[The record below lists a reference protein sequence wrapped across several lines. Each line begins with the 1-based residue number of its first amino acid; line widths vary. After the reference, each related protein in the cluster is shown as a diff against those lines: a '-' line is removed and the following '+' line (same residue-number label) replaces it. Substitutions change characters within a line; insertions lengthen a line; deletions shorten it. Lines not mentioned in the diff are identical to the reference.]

1 MKFYELTYLLSP
13 KLEGEEVKS
22 FSEKITSFIRG
33 KGGIL
38 EKESLKDSV
47 IKRKLAS
54 PIKKEAEAYL
64 NTLSFYSLPQEIEEL
79 KARLDS
85 ENQILR
91 YFILA
96 KKSLPE
102 AKAAKVLPR
111 VPKIK
116 KEAKPAPEKV
126 DLKEIEQ
133 KLEEIL
139 GQ

>member
-1 MKFYELTYLLSP
+1 MKLYELTYLLSP
-13 KLEGEEVKS
+13 KLSEEEAKN
-22 FSEKITSFIRG
+22 FSEKITSFVQ
-33 KGGIL
+33 
-38 EKESLKDSV
+38 EKEGVLEGNPLRQK
-47 IKRKLAS
+47 ITKKKLSS

-64 NTLSFYSLPQEIEEL
+64 NTLSFYFLPQEIEGL

-96 KKSLPE
+96 KKPLPG
-102 AKAAKVLPR
+102 AKVAKVLPR
-111 VPKIK
+111 IPKVK
-116 KEAKPAPEKV
+116 KEAKPTPEKV

-139 GQ
+139 GK